1 MWKLLTASAVLALT
15 LGACASQPS
24 PTPTGGPVAKV
35 APQPKPDPE
44 ASGYGLFLAG
54 QAALNE
60 GKLDDASDY
69 LARAAAAEGE
79 PVYLKDAAFGAA
91 LAAGQ
96 IDRAAALAP
105 AGEQGVGAANRSLG
119 VLVRGVEAMAEG
131 HDKEAHIILASP
143 DVVVPY
149 RSATVL
155 LAPWAAAGAGDKTAA
170 TAEVTGGDSI
180 VDFIGE
186 LDRGLLYERTGE
198 RDKAEASF
206 KQLLSGGDPGG
217 LVSTAYGAFLERR
230 GRSKDAQAIYD
241 AALARNPG
249 DRQLLAAKAR
259 ADKHGRPPAE
269 PTVREGASQV
279 LVIGAASMLAQ
290 KQQEP
295 ALAFIRLGL
304 RLNPADDEA
313 WVLLGDL
320 LAERDVNEARDA
332 YSHVRPASDQYV
344 IARGKL
350 AWTYESA
357 GDHDTALK
365 LARETAQAAPLNR
378 DAAVNLADLL
388 RTSERYDE
396 SAAVLTALIGQSTS
410 TPDWRLYYLRASAY
424 EEAGD
429 WPKAE
434 ADLQQALKLRPDEP
448 ELLNFLGYAWIDRGE
463 HLKEALDMV
472 QRAVDA
478 NPQSGAMIDSL
489 GWGYYRMGDY
499 KTAVEKL
506 EEAVSLEPAD
516 ADVNNHLGDA
526 YWRVGRKIEAGFQW
540 RRVLTLEPDEKLKAQ
555 VVAKLASPLGPDAP
569 LTPAGAKTAEA
580 Q

>member
-1 MWKLLTASAVLALT
+1 MWKFLTASAALALT

-24 PTPTGGPVAKV
+24 PPPASGLVAKV
-35 APQPKPDPE
+35 APQPKSDPE

-54 QAALNE
+54 QAALDQ

-79 PVYLKDAAFGAA
+79 PVYLRDAAFGAA

-105 AGEQGVGAANRSLG
+105 AGQGVGAANRSLG
-119 VLVRGVEAMAEG
+119 VLVRGVEAMAEDR
-131 HDKEAHIILASP
+131 DKEAYAILSSP
-143 DVVVPY
+143 DVIVPY
-149 RSATVL
+149 RSATAL
-155 LAPWAAAGAGDKTAA
+155 LAPWAAAGARDKAHA
-170 TAEVTGGDSI
+170 TAEVGGGDTI
-180 VDFIGE
+180 VEFIGE
-186 LDRGLLYERTGE
+186 LDRAVIYERAGE
-198 RDKAEASF
+198 RDKAETDF
-206 KQLLSGGDPGG
+206 KQLLAGGDPGG
-217 LVSTAYGAFLERR
+217 LVSAAYGAFLERR
-230 GRSKDAQAIYD
+230 GRSKDAVAIYD
-241 AALARNPG
+241 AALARTPG
-249 DRQLLAAKAR
+249 DRQLLAVKAR
-259 ADKHGRPPAE
+259 AERRGRAPPQ
-269 PTVREGASQV
+269 PTVREGAAQV

-295 ALAFIRLGL
+295 ALAYIRLSL
-304 RLNPADDEA
+304 RLNPSDDEA

-320 LAERDVNEARDA
+320 LGERDVDGARDA
-332 YSHVRPASDQYV
+332 YSHVKPASDQYV
-344 IARGKL
+344 TARGKL
-350 AWTYESA
+350 AWTFEGA
-357 GDHDTALK
+357 GDHDAALK
-365 LARETAQAAPLNR
+365 LARETARAAPQNR
-378 DAAVNLADLL
+378 DAAVTLADLL

-396 SAAVLTALIGQSTS
+396 SAAVLTTLIGQSS
-410 TPDWRLYYLRASAY
+410 PAPDWRLYYLRASAY

-434 ADLQQALKLRPDEP
+434 ADLQAALKLRPDEP

-463 HLKEALDMV
+463 HLKEAVDMV

-489 GWGYYRMGDY
+489 GWGYYRLGDY
-499 KTAVEKL
+499 KIAVEKL

-555 VVAKLASPLGPDAP
+555 VAAKLASPLGPDAP

-580 Q
+580 K